1 MQDTRE
7 IEQITFGILSA
18 EEIINMAVCEI
29 NSPKLCNTDK
39 AAYTT
44 VYDPRLGTID
54 NSVTGQTCN
63 EGLWKCP
70 GHFGYIKLNEPV
82 LHPLYYKQVVQ
93 FIKCFCVKCNKL
105 LISEEQL
112 LLNNLTRL
120 RGIKRF
126 EKIIEKIEKIDLC
139 INCSHPQPDIRYTV
153 TDNMI
158 SFVYKDK
165 EKGNDKNK

>member
-39 AAYTT
+39 AAYNT

-54 NSVTGQTCN
+54 NSVTCQTCN

-126 EKIIEKIEKIDLC
+126 EKIIEKI
-139 INCSHPQPDIRYTV
+139 
-153 TDNMI
+153 
-158 SFVYKDK
+158 
-165 EKGNDKNK
+165 KN